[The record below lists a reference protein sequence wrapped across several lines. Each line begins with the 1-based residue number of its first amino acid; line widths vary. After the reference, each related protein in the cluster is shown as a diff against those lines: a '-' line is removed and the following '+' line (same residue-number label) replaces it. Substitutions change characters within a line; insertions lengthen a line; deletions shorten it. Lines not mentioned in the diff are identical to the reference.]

1 MYFLLWNN
9 REKHLKTAGLVSLS
23 NGNIL
28 NMSFIA
34 VDIWSGQPSC
44 LSGQVKLIRSLGN
57 MKHSSLC
64 IAVDLRLSF
73 NFDFWCISSC
83 LQEEEALN
91 SITYFRTFLAR
102 YIWAVHV
109 LPLQKILKKRELR
122 FNCFLHQHAGKGPVF
137 HQLLFILLTSVE
149 TMLYGGK
156 DKKDFY
162 IY

>member
-122 FNCFLHQHAGKGPVF
+122 FNCFLH
-137 HQLLFILLTSVE
+137 
-149 TMLYGGK
+149 
-156 DKKDFY
+156 
-162 IY
+162 